1 VTPGTAMTPVNL
13 TDPQLNDLA
22 ALMLKLTP
30 DNATVV
36 DTAPEFAMKGAVL
49 YESKMCGACHQLN
62 GTGGKIGPVLNGL
75 SKRKTEAWVAEHFQ
89 NPQKMSPKTPMPP
102 YPFNQMEMQNE
113 VSYLFT
119 LPDKAPNQ

>member
-1 VTPGTAMTPVNL
+1 VNL

-22 ALMLKLTP
+22 ALMLNLTS
-30 DNATVV
+30 DNATVI
-36 DTAPEFAMKGAVL
+36 DTAPEFALKGAVL
-49 YESKMCGACHQLN
+49 YQDKKCGLCHKLN
-62 GTGGKIGPVLNGL
+62 GAGGTIGPPLNGL
-75 SKRKTEAWVAEHFQ
+75 SKRKTEGWVAEHFQ

-102 YPFNQMEMQNE
+102 YPFTPADMQNE